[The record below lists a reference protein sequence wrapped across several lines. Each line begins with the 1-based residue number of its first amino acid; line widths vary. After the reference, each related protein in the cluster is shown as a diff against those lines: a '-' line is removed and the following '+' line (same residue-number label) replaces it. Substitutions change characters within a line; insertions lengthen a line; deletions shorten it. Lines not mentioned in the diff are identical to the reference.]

1 MCLHI
6 TKEVVMI
13 DRNQLSRMTRRRLE
27 ELEGHVKQMLN
38 DAERTVDPELQE
50 LILQDALKAEREIN
64 VILDRR

>member
-1 MCLHI
+1 
-6 TKEVVMI
+6 MI

>member
-6 TKEVVMI
+6 TKEIVMI

-50 LILQDALKAEREIN
+50 LVLQDALKAEREIN